1 MTAPV
6 PDFDEAAHR
15 YSYVAREYPS
25 VTKMFAAL
33 GLEPPYPSDDPKGL
47 KPRGTA
53 IHRACDLAAWDRLD
67 KARTT
72 QELIPYVDGFEEKVR
87 EMNIRPIYTERRGVH
102 LIEGYA
108 GTLDLFCRVYDD
120 DLAVID
126 YKTGNPP
133 RCVELQTAGYGLLA
147 LYMESFKA
155 APLFTRDKMPRRFSM
170 QLTPG
175 RAIVRE
181 CSDPFDYTA
190 FLGAVALYKWQQ
202 EKRKPTSLYRDI
214 NKKTGA
220 KR

>member
-1 MTAPV
+1 MIYPV

-15 YSYVAREYPS
+15 YSHQGREYPS

-33 GLEPPYPSDDPKGL
+33 GLEPPYPADDPNGL

-72 QELIPYVDGFEEKVR
+72 PELIPYVEGFEEKKR
-87 EMNIRPIYTERRGVH
+87 EMNIRPIYTETRGVH

-108 GTLDLFCRVYDD
+108 GTLDLLCHAYDN
-120 DLAVID
+120 DLAIID
-126 YKTGNPP
+126 YKSGHPA
-133 RCVELQTAGYGLLA
+133 RCVELQTALYAYLA
-147 LYMESFKA
+147 LYMEGFKEK
-155 APLFTRDKMPRRFSM
+155 PIFTRDKMPRRFSM

-181 CSDPFDYTA
+181 CRDEFDYTA
-190 FLGAVALYKWQQ
+190 ALGAVALYKWQA
-202 EKRKPTSLYRDI
+202 EKRKDTSR
-214 NKKTGA
+214 
-220 KR
+220 